1 MEIGG
6 MRTRTATALLATIAI
21 ILWLAAQTAHGQ
33 MIGEV
38 GVLKGAAGAGSVPV
52 FPDRR
57 AIDAF
62 YEANIRND
70 KEGTEELFNAGRLLM
85 VDVGTKV
92 RVLDGGGFTGPAE
105 VRILEGEFS
114 GRRVF
119 LSRQW
124 IAPTGSNTGQSRKS
138 VDTSSD
144 TSVPRDYDMNE
155 EKRKLEKLQEEYRQL
170 TKKHDKKEAHKAAKE
185 TNESLGVTPTPTPK
199 PKHKRD
205 SSKHQTGPAG
215 EPIYPSRPVSPG
227 NSGKGSSS
235 DWGTTWVLRNGR
247 YEQVPVYYGVYRRKE
262 QMGLEQEQRGEDNIT
277 PEQRELWRRM
287 DRPFGTQWRSFSSED
302 SGGYPN
308 N

>member
-1 MEIGG
+1 MGG
-6 MRTRTATALLATIAI
+6 LKIKATTDLVAAISI
-21 ILWLAAQTAHGQ
+21 ILTLTGQTTHAQ

-38 GVLKGAAGAGSVPV
+38 GVLRGAQGAGSVPV
-52 FPDRR
+52 FPDRK

-144 TSVPRDYDMNE
+144 TSAPRDYDMNE

-170 TKKHDKKEAHKAAKE
+170 TKNDKKEAHKAAKE
-185 TNESLGVTPTPTPK
+185 TNESLRVTPTPTPK
-199 PKHKRD
+199 PKHTNKKPTARHNTD
-205 SSKHQTGPAG
+205 
-215 EPIYPSRPVSPG
+215 
-227 NSGKGSSS
+227 
-235 DWGTTWVLRNGR
+235 D
-247 YEQVPVYYGVYRRKE
+247 
-262 QMGLEQEQRGEDNIT
+262 IT
-277 PEQRELWRRM
+277 SEQRELWRRM
-287 DRPFGTQWRSFSSED
+287 DRPFGTPWRSFSSED
-302 SGGYPN
+302 EHGYPN